1 LIGGGL
7 MAQSFANLQRVDLG
21 FQPDGLLSMQMAL
34 PANRYADH
42 PRRVAFVEKLLER
55 VRALPGVTSAGITT
69 NIPLQRVS
77 FDAIYTV
84 EGRPAPNPADVPITA
99 NRMVSSDYM
108 QTIGLTL
115 VAGRMLGEQ
124 DRADSQPVV
133 VVTEELARIAWPGE
147 DPLGKQ
153 IRRGRPDQTSFPW
166 MIVVGVVRD
175 VKEDRSNFRIDR
187 AAWYVPLSQHPTPV
201 PLNLV
206 VKTSIDSESLTAAVR
221 GEISTIDPDQPVTGV
236 ITMIDHVAA
245 LIATERFSAVLMASL
260 AALGL
265 ALSALGLYG
274 VMSYSVSQSTRE
286 LGLRLALGARPS
298 EIFRLVMK
306 RGAILSLIG
315 LTVGLVGAFAG
326 TRLLS
331 EALYGISATDPLT
344 FGGICLVLGIVAMS
358 ACLLPAR
365 RATRVDPLV
374 AIRCE

>member
-1 LIGGGL
+1 
-7 MAQSFANLQRVDLG
+7 
-21 FQPDGLLSMQMAL
+21 
-34 PANRYADH
+34 
-42 PRRVAFVEKLLER
+42 
-55 VRALPGVTSAGITT
+55 
-69 NIPLQRVS
+69 
-77 FDAIYTV
+77 
-84 EGRPAPNPADVPITA
+84 
-99 NRMVSSDYM
+99 MVSGDYM
-108 QTIGLTL
+108 QTLGLTL
-115 VAGRMLGEQ
+115 VAGRLLGEQ

-133 VVTEELARIAWPGE
+133 VVTEELARVAWPGE

-166 MIVVGVVRD
+166 MTVVGVVKD
-175 VKEDRSNFRIDR
+175 VKEDRSNFRVDR

-206 VKTSIDSESLTAAVR
+206 VRTTVDSESLTAAVR
-221 GEISTIDPDQPVTGV
+221 DAIRTIDPDQPLTGV
-236 ITMIDHVAA
+236 TTLTDHVAA

-265 ALSALGLYG
+265 GLSALGLYG
-274 VMSYSVSQSTRE
+274 VMSYSVSQNTRE

-315 LTVGLVGAFAG
+315 LAVGLAGAFAT

-331 EALYGISATDPLT
+331 GALYGVSATDPLT
-344 FGGICLVLGIVAMS
+344 FIGIGVMLSFVALS

-365 RATRVDPLV
+365 RAAKVDPLV